1 MVEHQHRMTLAA
13 DQRDFVEVER
23 TTEDGVTHIVLSCL
37 VGLTEVAEPE
47 RYEHPR
53 NGMVFDLHVFE
64 DGQGRRWHVATQAVE
79 GMKDKGRVQTREGVT
94 IETRS
99 VPAREQWSGYG
110 SQNSYLSREDLLTC
124 LGDPETYTAMWDEVE
139 ARWERAAQAAA
150 ACGGVVERIGRPALV
165 DRPAMLMDRLAYEA
179 ACRELGLVPASP
191 QEILTGPG
199 MSGEYTLYSYS
210 LDHILYVALARG
222 HRPYAEREQQD
233 AQQRTLAQVD
243 AAHPGQ
249 AYTRAEFEAACT
261 LAGVDAPSDAKIERI
276 LSPYVLTREE
286 ENALLVA
293 LVERRARGMAARAQE
308 EGRRCDEC
316 GRLIPGSGM
325 AASLGLA
332 CGVDCYEAMADRP
345 GRYASSH
352 SV

>member
-1 MVEHQHRMTLAA
+1 MVEYQHRMPLAG
-13 DQRDFVEVER
+13 DRREFVEVER
-23 TTEDGVTHIVLSCL
+23 TVQGETTHITLSCL

-53 NGMVFDLHVFE
+53 NGMVFDLHLFE

-79 GMKDKGRVQTREGVT
+79 GMNTRGRVQSGGVT

-110 SQNSYLSREDLLTC
+110 SQNSYFTREDLLTC
-124 LGDPETYTAMWDEVE
+124 LGDPETYTAMWDEVV

-165 DRPAMLMDRLAYEA
+165 DRPAMLLDRLAYEA
-179 ACRELGLVPASP
+179 ACQELGLVPASP

-243 AAHPGQ
+243 AAHPSQ
-249 AYTRAEFEAACT
+249 AYTREEFEAACRT
-261 LAGVDAPSDAKIERI
+261 AGIDAPTDGEVERI
-276 LSPYVLTREE
+276 MSPYVLTAAE

-293 LVERRARGMAARAQE
+293 LVERRARGMVAQAQE

-316 GRLIPGSGM
+316 GRLIPGSAM
-325 AASLGLA
+325 NANLGLA
-332 CGVDCYEAMADRP
+332 CDVDCYEAMAERP

-352 SV
+352 SA